1 MSILYLKQCTR
12 YSVKSLLRVSIVCQI
27 ILALS
32 NAIKKLN
39 QRTLR
44 TLSTTLVLSIL
55 LSACGGGGGGGGTTA
70 DGGSGG
76 DTPVGG
82 GSTPAPNSNIT
93 LSVGSSLLLVNEDFV
108 GSRVIAN
115 ATSATQIT
123 VTESTTGV
131 VTVTTSTTAVSV
143 SSIENAHGETILTII
158 ASDGVSSMTNRV
170 TVRVSPDNDP
180 PTLSV
185 STNNISA
192 LVDFSTITI
201 NTTASDVEEGALTFT
216 VQASPPGVVSIT
228 TSTNAIVLNA
238 IPGATGQTNLTVRTV
253 DNSNT
258 TGMQTIVVNVLP
270 PPNVP
275 PVLIVSTNRISVQED
290 FNASVIIRTTAT
302 DANGD
307 AITLSVSSSSRLVDA
322 AISALSNG
330 ISTITLTAIENA
342 NGTATLNVQASANGQ
357 SVSTDIIVTV
367 APINDPPTLSVS
379 TNNISA
385 NFDFSTI
392 TIHTTAS
399 DVEEGALTFSVQAS
413 SSGVVSVTTSA
424 NAIILN
430 AMTGVSGQTTLTVRT
445 TDTDG
450 LSTLQTIVVNVL
462 PPTNVPPVLIV
473 STNRISVQEDFR
485 ASVII
490 RTTATDADGDTIT
503 LSVSSSSR
511 LVDAAISVL
520 SNGISTITLTAIE
533 NANGTTT
540 LNVQASANGQSV
552 STDIIVMVAPVN
564 DTPTLSV
571 STNNIT
577 TLGGFSPI
585 TINTTA
591 SDVDEGTLTFTVQTS
606 NSGVLSVTTSAN
618 AIMLN
623 AMTGASGRTTLT
635 VSVVDNSGAMVTQT
649 IAVNVIIRPSV
660 ATPVVTVSTNLISV
674 QEDFRGS
681 VVFQATATDADG
693 DTITLSV
700 SPLTSLVNAA
710 ISAPFSAKSTLTNSI
725 TLTAIANANGTT
737 TLTVQV
743 GDAGGQ
749 SESTEIVVVV
759 AAVEDTPTLTITT
772 AILTVAEDFAGATT
786 LATAFDNDEG
796 DSLSFSVVESTT
808 GVVSVTTSASGV
820 QVERIAHANGVTTLT
835 ITVSDGTLSATA
847 QVVVTVTPV
856 NDPPSL
862 SVSTTAVTLNEDFA
876 SIAPITLTIGDLEN
890 DPLTLTV
897 TESNTG
903 VVTVRTTVTTTAPTI
918 QLSNIAHANGVTTL
932 TIAIFDGSVSST
944 AQVGVTVL
952 AVNDTPTLSVST
964 NSISANVNF
973 STITINTT
981 ASDVEDNNL
990 SFAVTASPA
999 GIVRATTS
1007 ANAIVLNAITGAS
1020 GQTTLTVR
1028 VVDSSG
1034 ATVTQIISVNVIIRP
1049 SVAAPVVTVST
1060 NLISVQEDFRGSV
1073 VFQTTATDADGDT
1086 ITLSVSSSSRL
1097 VEAVISTP
1105 VNGKRILTNSITLTA
1120 VANANGT
1127 ATLTVLANDAG
1138 GRSDSTEIVVVVAAV
1153 EDTPTLTITTATLT
1167 VPEDFAGATTLAT
1180 AFDNDEGDSLSFS
1193 VVESTTG
1200 VVSVTTSASGVQVE
1214 RIENANGATTLTIT
1228 VSDGTLSATAQVV
1241 VTVTPVNDPPTLTI
1255 TTATLTVP
1263 EDFAG
1268 ATTLATAFDNDEGDS
1283 LSFSVVESTTGVV
1296 SVTASASGVQVE
1308 STTNTNGATTLTIT
1322 VSDGR
1327 LSTTAQV
1334 VVTVTPVNDPPALSI
1349 STTALTL
1356 NEDFATTEVITVSR
1370 NDIDSNTLTFTVSES
1385 ATGVVTV
1392 TTTDAGV
1399 QVTNIRNANGATTL
1413 TISLSDGD
1421 LTTTTQVVVTVTPVN
1436 DPPALSISTTALTL
1450 NEDFATTE
1458 VITVSRNDID
1468 SNTLTFTVSESA
1480 TGVVTVTTTDAGVQ
1494 VTNIRNANGATTLTI
1509 SLSDGDLTTTTQVV
1523 VAVNPVNDP
1532 PTLSAFINPINSTE
1546 DFQNYLLPI
1555 IRDDVDGDTVT
1566 ITVSESTTGVLSVA
1580 AEPISIDVGIAI
1592 RSIDHAFG
1600 NTTITVTAFDGTT
1613 STSILIP
1620 VTIAPVNDPPSLSVS
1635 TTALTLNEDF
1645 ASTELIT
1652 VTRTDIDSNTLTLTV
1667 SESATGVVTV
1677 TITDAGVQV
1686 ANITDTN
1693 GVTTLTISLSDGDLT
1708 TTTQVVVTVNP
1719 VNDPPTLSV
1728 STTALTLNED
1738 FASTELI
1745 TVTRTDIDSNTLT
1758 LTVTESNSNI
1768 VNISTSAAG
1777 VVINS
1782 IASAFGQTILTISV
1796 NDGNITTSTQV
1807 RVTVIEINNTPT
1819 LNVSTTALTLIED
1832 FSTTFLITIMS
1843 NDIDNDPL
1851 TISVTESTTGVVNV
1865 IPSAS
1870 DVRITAIAHAHGQ
1883 TTITITVN
1891 DGSVLTSVP
1900 VLVTVS
1906 PQNDPPTIIS
1916 ISTTAL
1922 TFSEDFN
1929 TTALITV
1936 TSDDADGDTL
1946 TISVSESNSGIVRI
1960 TTLSSAV
1967 QLVSIGNANG
1977 RTVLTVNLSDEGG
1990 LSVSTEVVVV
2000 VTVINDPPILTVSTN
2015 IISTIGGFTP
2025 ITIDTTA
2032 SDVEDDVITFAVQ
2045 QSPSGVVRVTTSANA
2060 IVLNNI
2066 PNVSGQTT
2074 LTIRTSD
2081 SSGSMAVQTIAVNV
2095 AINPSSTPVLTVST
2109 SFISLQ
2115 EDFNGFVNI
2124 GTTVTD
2130 SDVGGFVTLSVRS
2143 SPRLVDTVILR
2154 PRVDIIAPNQFDRNA
2169 ISISSIEHLNGTT
2182 TLTVQ
2187 ATDSGGLSHTT
2198 EIVAVIH
2205 PVNDPIWFTF
2215 PSTIVTL
2222 TPFGDQINRNVQSI
2236 IINNPGNEADRVQ
2249 LGLTHSGD
2257 PIFSA
2262 NPAPVTSF
2270 TTNALMTVTTLTST
2284 VSTAQLYFT
2293 IAPNQTGTAT
2303 LTVHLNNL
2311 TDLRLSTRTM
2321 VVSVSSP
2328 NVPATIVPANP
2339 SITNLIVHGG
2349 RLYANDAS
2357 VSSIGNARFL
2367 TTARALGGH
2376 LLNINSVEEYSFVLI
2391 PTLSGLTAAESWLG
2405 LVLPERTFPGE
2416 LSWITHDSTIAY
2428 GYSSANDSVN
2438 LRVYPG
2444 HYPLPWDAGV
2454 NGLRANRTGR
2464 TTTMFN
2470 WTIYASG
2477 NGGVYFLVDD
2487 SGDGINR
2494 NVIYEFPQG
2503 LTPTSI
2509 NPISLNSGTNANL
2522 SLTGFDL
2529 NGDTINTNDWSI
2541 TDPTGG
2547 SAIFNHTA
2555 GSTGVQTVNMIYTA
2569 STNFDG
2575 QTTVVVNLQV
2585 NGLTTTYAISFIV
2598 DGPPIIA
2605 LSTHTIVL
2613 DEDFGSFV
2621 IGTSVTDQEMSVNVP
2636 YALQASSTNIV
2647 TISTSANTIQL
2658 TSVPHTYGMVTLR
2671 IQTTDSASQVAS
2683 TQVVI
2688 SVRSVNDTPTLTFS
2702 TDNITTL
2709 GGFTPI
2715 TIDITVTDV
2724 EDVTLPFSVKASTTG
2739 VVSFTTSV
2747 NNIVLSSIPR
2757 GSGQTT
2763 LSVTVTDSSGTVVI
2777 RTIAINV
2784 IVVPGT
2790 TPVLRVSANL
2800 IRLQEDFG
2808 SVVIGTT
2815 ATDADTGTLVVTV
2828 SSTTHLVNTVISTHS
2843 ITLSSVAHL
2852 FGTTTLTVLATD
2864 PGGLSDSTE
2873 IVVIVQSV
2881 NDTPTLTVS
2890 SNTISLGSDPF
2901 VLDVS
2906 ASDVED
2912 GPISFSVSAGRGIV
2926 NTLITSRNL
2935 TITRLSLDG
2944 NQIVLAI
2951 RAVDKNNSIVSTN
2964 VTVILPTLLV
2974 ITTGIKTLDFS
2985 WGAISTS
2992 SRYQLQSNPDGVAG
3006 FSDLST
3012 TGIVIS
3018 PNSTNIQQTTAQG
3031 LVSLHRYIP
3040 SVNNPQYAVRTCT
3053 ATACE
3058 SSFRHNTVALT
3069 QAQLNS
3075 MIGDFQGSNT
3085 AETDGFGFSVG
3096 LSGDGNTLA
3105 VGAPSEDSPG
3115 TGING
3120 AQGDDIA
3127 NFVSAGAVYL
3137 FRRNGGVWSQ
3147 QAYIKALNPGVFQ
3160 ALGAAVDLSTDGNT
3174 LAAGVP
3180 RDNSGPNSASL
3191 GALNS
3196 GAVLIFRFSG
3206 GVWTQQAFLKASN
3219 AEDFDVFG
3227 GFISLS
3233 DDGNTLVTGVP
3244 NESSLSTG
3252 VNNFASNGVAQ
3263 EVGAAYVFRFSTT
3276 TNSWSQQ
3283 AYIKASNAEGG
3294 PPGTLGIGDQ
3304 FGRSISLSG
3313 DGNTLAVGTP
3323 GEGSASTGINGAQD
3337 NNNAIDSGA
3346 VYLFRFSNGNW
3357 SQQAYIKSLNS
3368 ERGDQ
3373 FGISTSLNYDGHLLA
3388 VGASRED
3395 SVSTGINGA
3404 QDDNTL
3410 PETGAVYLFRFSS
3423 GSWTQQTYIK
3433 ASSSNP
3439 DDRFGYSVNLSS
3451 DGNTLAVGALLE
3463 DGSSP
3468 GVNGTVNNGVQNSG
3482 AVFLLE
3488 FVNGAW
3494 VHKAYIKAPN
3504 PTTND
3509 GFSSSLSLSDDG
3521 GALAV
3526 GISGFNGKGAY
3537 LY

>member
-44 TLSTTLVLSIL
+44 TLSTTLVLSVL

-82 GSTPAPNSNIT
+82 GGGSTPAPNSTIT
-93 LSVGSSLLLVNEDFV
+93 LSVVSSLLLVNEDFV
-108 GSRVIAN
+108 GTRVVAN

-123 VTESTTGV
+123 VIQSNTGIV
-131 VTVTTSTTAVSV
+131 SVTTSTTAVSV
-143 SSIENAHGETILTII
+143 SSIENAHGATNLTII
-158 ASDGVSSMTNRV
+158 ASNGALSTTAQIRV
-170 TVRVSPDNDP
+170 TVSPINDP

-192 LVDFSTITI
+192 TFNFSTITI

-399 DVEEGALTFSVQAS
+399 DVEDGALTFSVQAS

-511 LVDAAISVL
+511 LVDAAISPL

-533 NANGTTT
+533 NANGTAT

-635 VSVVDNSGAMVTQT
+635 VRAVDNSGAMVTQT

-725 TLTAIANANGTT
+725 TLTAIANANGTA

-1255 TTATLTVP
+1255 PTATLTVA

-1268 ATTLATAFDNDEGDS
+1268 ATTLATAFDNDAGDS

-1296 SVTASASGVQVE
+1296 SVTTSASGVQVE

-1421 LTTTTQVVVTVTPVN
+1421 LTTTAQV
-1436 DPPALSISTTALTL
+1436 
-1450 NEDFATTE
+1450 
-1458 VITVSRNDID
+1458 VITV
-1468 SNTLTFTVSESA
+1468 T
-1480 TGVVTVTTTDAGVQ
+1480 
-1494 VTNIRNANGATTLTI
+1494 
-1509 SLSDGDLTTTTQVV
+1509 
-1523 VAVNPVNDP
+1523 PVNDP

-1555 IRDDVDGDTVT
+1555 IRDDVDGDSVT
-1566 ITVSESTTGVLSVA
+1566 ITVSVSTTGVLSVT
-1580 AEPISIDVGIAI
+1580 AEPNSIDVGIAI

-1620 VTIAPVNDPPSLSVS
+1620 VNIAPVNDPPSLSVS
-1635 TTALTLNEDF
+1635 TTAVTLNEDF
-1645 ASTELIT
+1645 AT
-1652 VTRTDIDSNTLTLTV
+1652 
-1667 SESATGVVTV
+1667 
-1677 TITDAGVQV
+1677 
-1686 ANITDTN
+1686 
-1693 GVTTLTISLSDGDLT
+1693 
-1708 TTTQVVVTVNP
+1708 
-1719 VNDPPTLSV
+1719 
-1728 STTALTLNED
+1728 
-1738 FASTELI
+1738 TELI

-1768 VNISTSAAG
+1768 VNVSTSAAG

-1782 IASAFGQTILTISV
+1782 IASAFGQTILTITV
-1796 NDGNITTSTQV
+1796 NDGNISTSTQV
-1807 RVTVIEINNTPT
+1807 RVTVLEINNTPT

-1832 FSTTFLITIMS
+1832 FSTTFLITVMS
-1843 NDIDNDPL
+1843 NDIDGDPL

-1870 DVRITAIAHAHGQ
+1870 DVRITAIAHANGQ
-1883 TTITITVN
+1883 TTLTISVN
-1891 DGSVLTSVP
+1891 DGFVITSVP

-1906 PQNDPPTIIS
+1906 PQNDPPTIMS

-1922 TFSEDFN
+1922 TFSEDFK

-1936 TSDDADGDTL
+1936 TSDDIDGDTL
-1946 TISVSESNSGIVRI
+1946 TISVSESNSGVVRI
-1960 TTLSSAV
+1960 TTLTSAV
-1967 QLVSIGNANG
+1967 QFTSIGNANG
-1977 RTVLTVNLSDEGG
+1977 RTVLTVSVLDDGG
-1990 LSVSTEVVVV
+1990 LSASTEVVVV
-2000 VTVINDPPILTVSTN
+2000 VSEINDPPTITVSTN
-2015 IISTIGGFTP
+2015 NISTIGGFTP

-2095 AINPSSTPVLTVST
+2095 AINPSSTPVLTVASN
-2109 SFISLQ
+2109 FISLQ
-2115 EDFNGFVNI
+2115 EDFVTFVNI

-2130 SDVGGFVTLSVRS
+2130 SDVSDFITLSVRS
-2143 SPRLVDTVILR
+2143 STRLVNTIISR
-2154 PRVDIIAPNQFDRNA
+2154 PGRLANIPNQVNLNA
-2169 ISISSIEHLNGTT
+2169 IIISAINELNGTT

-2198 EIVAVIH
+2198 EIVVVVH
-2205 PVNDPIWFTF
+2205 PVYDPIRFTL
-2215 PSTIVTL
+2215 PSPIVTL
-2222 TPFGDQINRNVQSI
+2222 SPIGNQINRNIQSI
-2236 IINNPGNEADRVQ
+2236 IINNPGNEIQRAQ
-2249 LGLTHSGD
+2249 LQVTHSGD

-2262 NPAPVTSF
+2262 NPVPMVSF
-2270 TTNALMTVTTLTST
+2270 TTNALTTVST
-2284 VSTAQLYFT
+2284 ITAINSTAQLYFT
-2293 IAPNQTGTAT
+2293 IAPNRTGTAT
-2303 LTVHLNNL
+2303 LTVNLSNPNTLNNVQQTL
-2311 TDLRLSTRTM
+2311 VVQVNSVDVPPVMTQSNISLQNLRVYGS
-2321 VVSVSSP
+2321 
-2328 NVPATIVPANP
+2328 
-2339 SITNLIVHGG
+2339 
-2349 RLYANDAS
+2349 RLYANS
-2357 VSSIGNARFL
+2357 VTGLAGSVTPFLAEAR
-2367 TTARALGGH
+2367 TLGGH
-2376 LLNINSVEEYSFVLI
+2376 LLNINTIEELNFVHSA
-2391 PTLSGLTAAESWLG
+2391 TNGFFVDQSWYG
-2405 LVLPERTFPGE
+2405 LVSSRRIFPGE
-2416 LSWITHDSTIAY
+2416 LSWVTNDSTIAY
-2428 GYSSANDSVN
+2428 GYAADNGRDR
-2438 LRVYPG
+2438 LTVYPG
-2444 HYPLPWDAGV
+2444 HYVLAWNP
-2454 NGLRANRTGR
+2454 NGLTANR
-2464 TTTMFN
+2464 
-2470 WTIYASG
+2470 ASG
-2477 NGGVYFLVDD
+2477 AIVSNWMVYNQGTLDFFIIEDR
-2487 SGDGINR
+2487 GDR
-2494 NVIYEFPQG
+2494 AVRRAIYEFPHG
-2503 LTPTSI
+2503 LPAV
-2509 NPISLNSGTNANL
+2509 SLSSMTILANAPATIR
-2522 SLTGFDL
+2522 LTGYDL
-2529 NGDTINTNDWSI
+2529 NGDAINTANWSGV
-2541 TDPTGG
+2541 DPNGG
-2547 SAIFNHTA
+2547 SVRINNV
-2555 GSTGVQTVNMIYTA
+2555 SQNSGVQTVDMVYTA
-2569 STNFDG
+2569 LATYNG
-2575 QTTVVVNLQV
+2575 QTTVDITLQT
-2585 NGLTTTYAISFIV
+2585 NGLSTTTAIIFNVDSLPTIV
-2598 DGPPIIA
+2598 

-2621 IGTSVTDQEMSVNVP
+2621 IGTTVTDQGLSDNLP
-2636 YALQASSTNIV
+2636 YALQASSTDIV
-2647 TISTSANTIQL
+2647 TISTSANNIQL
-2658 TSVPHTYGMVTLR
+2658 TAVPQAFGTVTLT
-2671 IQTTDSASQVAS
+2671 IQTTDSASQVVS

-2688 SVRSVNDTPTLTFS
+2688 SVRSVNDTPTLSIS
-2702 TDNITTL
+2702 TDNISII
-2709 GGFTPI
+2709 GGFAPFNI
-2715 TIDITVTDV
+2715 TIATSDI
-2724 EDVTLPFSVKASTTG
+2724 EDQSLPFSVQVSNPG
-2739 VVSFTTSV
+2739 VVSISTSV
-2747 NNIVLSSIPR
+2747 NAILLSPI
-2757 GSGQTT
+2757 SGGLGRTT
-2763 LSVTVTDSSGTVVI
+2763 LSVTVVDSDNTTVV
-2777 RTIAINV
+2777 RTIAVNIIV
-2784 IVVPGT
+2784 IPGSIPILT
-2790 TPVLRVSANL
+2790 VSTNL
-2800 IRLQEDFG
+2800 LRLQEDFMP
-2808 SVVIGTT
+2808 SVFIRTT
-2815 ATDADTGTLVVTV
+2815 VTDAQGDTITLSVSASTPLVSSLV
-2828 SSTTHLVNTVISTHS
+2828 SSTQGIS
-2843 ITLSSVAHL
+2843 LSAMLNHN
-2852 FGTTTLTVLATD
+2852 GTATLTVRATD
-2864 PGGLSDSTE
+2864 PGGLFASTE
-2873 IVVIVQSV
+2873 IVVIVTPV
-2881 NDTPTLTVS
+2881 NDPPTLTVS
-2890 SNTISLGSDPF
+2890 TQSIIISQNPF
-2901 VLDVS
+2901 ILNVL

-2912 GPISFSVSAGRGIV
+2912 GILPYSVSDGLGIV
-2926 NTLITSRNL
+2926 NTSITSRNL

-2944 NQIVLAI
+2944 SQIVLTI
-2951 RAVDKNNSIVSTN
+2951 RAIDKNNSIVST
-2964 VTVILPTLLV
+2964 TVDIVIMPQLV

-2985 WGAISTS
+2985 WGAISTT

-3012 TGIVIS
+3012 TDIVIS

-3069 QAQLNS
+3069 HAQLNS
-3075 MIGDFQGSNT
+3075 MIGDFQGNNT
-3085 AETDGFGFSVG
+3085 TETDGFGFSVG

-3120 AQGDDIA
+3120 AQGDELN
-3127 NFVSAGAVYL
+3127 NFISSGAVYL

-3147 QAYIKALNPGVFQ
+3147 QAYIKSLYPGVFH
-3160 ALGAAVDLSTDGNT
+3160 ALGAAVDLSADGNT
-3174 LAAGVP
+3174 LAVGVP
-3180 RDNSGPNSASL
+3180 RDNSGPNSIDGSSK

-3196 GAVLIFRFSG
+3196 GAIIVFRFSG
-3206 GVWTQQAFLKASN
+3206 GVWSQQAFLKASN
-3219 AEDFDVFG
+3219 ADDFDVFG

-3263 EVGAAYVFRFSTT
+3263 EVGAAYVFRYSTT

-3313 DGNTLAVGTP
+3313 DGNTLAVGVP

-3373 FGISTSLNYDGHLLA
+3373 FGISTSLNYDGNLLA

-3439 DDRFGYSVNLSS
+3439 DDRFGYSINLSS

-3468 GVNGTVNNGVQNSG
+3468 GVNGTINNGVQNSG

-3504 PTTND
+3504 PTTNE